1 MMDAMKAHKALHNTE
16 KTLLLPAKASAT
28 SWGRVAAA
36 AVALACVSGLG
47 VAARVARSQESLAV
61 STEAAATTGASSGV
75 DGRDAAWA
83 KFKGDFAKEYETE
96 VHEARARNNFEAR
109 LEKLAA
115 ANAANGGVEVFGVT
129 EHADRE
135 PGARAYAR
143 GRRARVPKS
152 ERPASPSR
160 VDLEP
165 VEGASHAF
173 VDWRADSRGVVSAVK
188 NQGQCGSC
196 WAFSATEQ
204 VESQLVLAGAPQVE
218 LSTQQVASCTADPQ
232 LMCCDGCAGGDPTA
246 AYEYLAWA
254 SHKGGLAPDAWWPYE
269 QGLTP
274 DEVCEAPACTK
285 TCDKDVSQLPA
296 DFGYVGP
303 YAKVSGYAY
312 AIPECDVGACDD
324 QDTDQLAARLEASP
338 LSVPQ
343 RGRLGRLHGR
353 RVVGGGVRRPRR
365 GRRRP
370 LRPARRLQQNGAGEQ
385 LLDRAQLLVHELGRG
400 RLHLPVHG
408 RQRVRRRERGD
419 ARRRRRG
426 RRRLGA
432 RQQLLRRGLC
442 EFSGRPDCQATVR

>member
-83 KFKGDFAKEYETE
+83 KFKGDFAKDYETE
-96 VHEARARNNFEAR
+96 VHEARARNNFETR

-143 GRRARVPKS
+143 GRRARVPAS

-338 LSVPQ
+338 LSVCLNA
-343 RGRLGRLHGR
+343 GAWDDYT
-353 RVVGGGVRRPRR
+353 GGVLSEAAC
-365 GRRRP
+365 GGH
-370 LRPARRLQQNGAGEQ
+370 GADDVDHCVQLVGYNKTEPDNSYWIVRNSWSTSWGEDGYIY
-385 LLDRAQLLVHELGRG
+385 LSMDGNACGVANEATLAVVAEGDGDSG
-400 RLHLPVHG
+400 PVNN
-408 RQRVRRRERGD
+408 
-419 ARRRRRG
+419 
-426 RRRLGA
+426 
-432 RQQLLRRGLC
+432 
-442 EFSGRPDCQATVR
+442 F